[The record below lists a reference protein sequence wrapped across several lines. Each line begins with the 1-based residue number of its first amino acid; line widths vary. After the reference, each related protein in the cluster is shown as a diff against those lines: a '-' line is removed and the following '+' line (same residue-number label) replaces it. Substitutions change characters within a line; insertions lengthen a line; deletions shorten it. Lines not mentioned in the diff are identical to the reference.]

1 MYHIYPLH
9 IRHIFTVF
17 TFCVHMRCTSIHCPV
32 VVHRAFHSPF
42 LPHLD
47 FACTLIRHVKVVDG
61 WPGLAAEVR
70 HIIPTLHRTSC
81 MIAVLTM
88 EAMRRPAQVAL
99 LVERAEGAM
108 HVRVIGKAAGFQ
120 VGKYIENKIEQL
132 TRYTTSEE

>member
-1 MYHIYPLH
+1 
-9 IRHIFTVF
+9 
-17 TFCVHMRCTSIHCPV
+17 
-32 VVHRAFHSPF
+32 
-42 LPHLD
+42 
-47 FACTLIRHVKVVDG
+47 
-61 WPGLAAEVR
+61 
-70 HIIPTLHRTSC
+70 